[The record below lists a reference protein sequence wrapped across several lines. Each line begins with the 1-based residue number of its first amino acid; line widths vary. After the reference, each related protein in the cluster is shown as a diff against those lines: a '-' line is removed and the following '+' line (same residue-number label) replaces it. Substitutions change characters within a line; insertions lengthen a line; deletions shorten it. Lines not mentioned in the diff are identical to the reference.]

1 MPSLERFC
9 DLLFEISNEDRL
21 RILEELGATP
31 MHATGVSR
39 RLDIPSQEASRHLI
53 RLSEVGL
60 IVKSS
65 DSLYSLT
72 PYGEL
77 SLSLLEGE
85 RFATTNRDYFAS
97 HTAAAVPKRL
107 VSRMGELMEATF
119 VDDVMIILH
128 NVERVIREAKEYV
141 VRMTD
146 RYQLTA
152 IPHIV
157 NALGRGVEFKVIEPL
172 DIVRPPGYTPD
183 SSLTSAEANGR
194 FQNRA
199 IERLGVFLTAS
210 EREVGAL
217 CFPSPDGR
225 FDYRGFTSK
234 DPTSHRWCIDLFE
247 YYWGAGRRIRDD

>member
-1 MPSLERFC
+1 VPNLERFC

-21 RILEELGATP
+21 RILEELGEAP

-39 RLDIPSQEASRHLI
+39 RLDIPTQEASRHLI

-60 IVKSS
+60 IGKSPE
-65 DSLYSLT
+65 SLYSLT
-72 PYGEL
+72 PYGTL
-77 SLSLLEGE
+77 SLRLLEGE
-85 RFATTNRDYFAS
+85 RFASTNRDYFAT
-97 HTAAAVPKRL
+97 HTTDAVPKCFA
-107 VSRMGELMEATF
+107 SRMGELMEATF

-128 NVERVIREAKEYV
+128 NVERVIREAKKYV

-172 DIVRPPGYTPD
+172 DIVRPPGYAPD
-183 SSLTSAEANGR
+183 SGLISAEANGR
-194 FQNRA
+194 FQDRA
-199 IERLGVFLTAS
+199 IEKLGVFLTAS

-217 CFPSPDGR
+217 CFPAPDGR

-234 DPTSHRWCIDLFE
+234 DPTSHQWCTDLFE
-247 YYWGAGRRIRDD
+247 YYWETGRMIRDD